1 MVMPGS
7 CRWCQGRGY
16 LNVEPNS
23 SLSYACTD
31 CDGTGMEQPEEEE
44 CKVCGS
50 MVVVDEDCDCCDE
63 CGGSGRHMT
72 TLEDAPM
79 KLVDIGPCPEC
90 IKHGRIDE

>member
-1 MVMPGS
+1 
-7 CRWCQGRGY
+7 
-16 LNVEPNS
+16 
-23 SLSYACTD
+23 
-31 CDGTGMEQPEEEE
+31 MEQPEEEE
-44 CKVCGS
+44 CKVCGK

-72 TLEDAPM
+72 TREDAPM